1 MKDPVKQSDQVR
13 MLEACAKFTDSG
25 EPIRIFSYPNCG
37 WDLVQS
43 GLVTQ
48 DCKITTA
55 GRAALYLMDKG
66 EDPFPESASFQAFSV
81 PLSTPHTPTGE

>member
-1 MKDPVKQSDQVR
+1 MKDPIKKSDQVR
-13 MLEACAKFTDSG
+13 MLEACAKYTDSG
-25 EPIRIFSYPNCG
+25 EPIRVFSYPNCG

-55 GRAALYLMDKG
+55 GRAALYLMGKCD
-66 EDPFPESASFQAFSV
+66 DPFSESKSFQEVSI
-81 PLSTPHTPTGE
+81 PLSPSTPS